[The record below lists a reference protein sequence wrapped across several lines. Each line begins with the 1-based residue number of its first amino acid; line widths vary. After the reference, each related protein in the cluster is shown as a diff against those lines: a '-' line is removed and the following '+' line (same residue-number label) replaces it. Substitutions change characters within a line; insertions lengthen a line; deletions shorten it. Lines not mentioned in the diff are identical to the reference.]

1 MPLRPGEEPKLAADE
16 EAALLLKLRL
26 EREAKAAAL
35 LQLEVQNLSAKMIE
49 MDLASVPAEAKRL
62 CKTEKLLA
70 PAPSDAQIALM
81 LNAIMRSCCPPVKE
95 EKKGGGGKKGAN
107 AVKAAT
113 AKIAEGEPPPGA
125 AVRKALKANK
135 HLLTEVAKG
144 KGAAGQL
151 ALLNALQ
158 AWVLSPQGAN
168 ALAHSAKI
176 IEVLYDI
183 DQAEEGSLKTYWAA
197 LDAQR
202 AREAAELEAAEEK
215 EKTTSAEVAQGE
227 DAVKAAEKE
236 KADAAWYLKQ
246 AEQLA
251 QARRCGGN
259 PNKDEEA
266 AEKAAQQ
273 NLKKCIDFHTQ
284 TNKILAARSKDL
296 VEARAED
303 DPTKRL
309 VAELRHRRDVGV
321 VLFMKHA
328 TPFFE
333 WLDAEDDDDDDD
345 EAGS

>member
-1 MPLRPGEEPKLAADE
+1 MPLRPGEEPKLGADE

-35 LQLEVQNLSAKMIE
+35 LQLEVQNLSAKMLE

-62 CKTEKLLA
+62 SKSEKLLA
-70 PAPSDAQIALM
+70 PAPTDAQIGLM
-81 LNAIMRSCCPPVKE
+81 FNAIMRSCCPPVKE

-107 AVKAAT
+107 AVKVAT
-113 AKIAEGEPPPGA
+113 AKVVEGEPPPGA
-125 AVRKALKANK
+125 AVRKAIKTNK
-135 HLLTEVAKG
+135 HLLAEVTKG
-144 KGAAGQL
+144 KGEAGQL
-151 ALLNALQ
+151 ALLNAFQ
-158 AWVLSPQGAN
+158 SWVLSPQGAN
-168 ALAHSAKI
+168 ALAHTAKI

-183 DQAEEGSLKTYWAA
+183 DLAEEGCLKTYRAA
-197 LDAQR
+197 LDVQR

-215 EKTTSAEVAQGE
+215 SKMTGAEVGTGE
-227 DAVKAAEKE
+227 AAVKSAEKE
-236 KADAAWYLKQ
+236 KDDAAWYLKQ

-266 AEKAAQQ
+266 AEKSAQQ

-284 TNKILAARSKDL
+284 TNKIVNARSKDL

-309 VAELRHRRDVGV
+309 VGQLRHRRDVGV
-321 VLFMKHA
+321 ELFMKHA

-333 WLDAEDDDDDDD
+333 WLDAEDDDDD